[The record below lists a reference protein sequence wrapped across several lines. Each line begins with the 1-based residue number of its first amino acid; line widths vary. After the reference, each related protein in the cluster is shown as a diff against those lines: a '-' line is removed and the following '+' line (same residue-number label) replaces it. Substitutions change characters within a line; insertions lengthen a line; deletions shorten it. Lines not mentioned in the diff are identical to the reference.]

1 MFEELLEPR
10 WREKL
15 LTEILDPDT
24 ASIFGAEIRTDQGY
38 YLQEGEG
45 SRSLGTIK
53 VAEVERFD
61 HNCHFD
67 KWDYRLYFRDL
78 AGARYHLKVTDLSLR
93 YYVDSLREG
102 QQFGCEEIEKR
113 LTQEFQHSQVYLRIG
128 LARHWHPDHE
138 QPKNRCYLQ
147 ITGVYTFPD
156 YLGGRCFADFP
167 PQTAAN
173 NEILF

>member
-1 MFEELLEPR
+1 
-10 WREKL
+10 
-15 LTEILDPDT
+15 
-24 ASIFGAEIRTDQGY
+24 
-38 YLQEGEG
+38 
-45 SRSLGTIK
+45 
-53 VAEVERFD
+53 
-61 HNCHFD
+61 
-67 KWDYRLYFRDL
+67 
-78 AGARYHLKVTDLSLR
+78 
-93 YYVDSLREG
+93 
-102 QQFGCEEIEKR
+102 
-113 LTQEFQHSQVYLRIG
+113 VYLRIG